1 MTLAFRGIEISG
13 LRDSALRT
21 RISDLL
27 SAALA
32 PVQVKPLAAQV
43 AFFDDN
49 GPKGGRAVRCAL
61 TVRVPYRPTVR
72 VEQVAET
79 PRLAFDASF
88 KSLERQLERY
98 RERDRDSR
106 RHPKKYFAAK
116 RLLESEP
123 ASEEKTPPKEEG
135 SGRRSSRPRV

>member
-13 LRDSALRT
+13 IRDSALRAL
-21 RISDLL
+21 ISKRVG
-27 SAALA
+27 AAL
-32 PVQVKPLAAQV
+32 KPLQVQPVAAQV
-43 AFFDDN
+43 TFFDDN

-72 VEQVAET
+72 VEHTADT

-98 RERDRDSR
+98 RELDRDSR
-106 RHPKKYFAAK
+106 RYPKKYYVAK
-116 RLLESEP
+116 RLLEGEATP
-123 ASEEKTPPKEEG
+123 GEEAREE
-135 SGRRSSRPRV
+135 